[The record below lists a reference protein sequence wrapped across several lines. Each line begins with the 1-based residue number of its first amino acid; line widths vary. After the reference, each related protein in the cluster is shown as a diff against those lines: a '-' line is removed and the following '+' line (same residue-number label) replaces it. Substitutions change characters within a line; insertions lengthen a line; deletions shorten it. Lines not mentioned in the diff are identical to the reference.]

1 MSLFQELDVI
11 FTTHTHYYTVGLPTM
26 NEALER
32 CARVTGGNP
41 QVINY
46 GGQIILASQSSLGN
60 EISWLTEIQ
69 RPESTETEE

>member
-1 MSLFQELDVI
+1 
-11 FTTHTHYYTVGLPTM
+11 M